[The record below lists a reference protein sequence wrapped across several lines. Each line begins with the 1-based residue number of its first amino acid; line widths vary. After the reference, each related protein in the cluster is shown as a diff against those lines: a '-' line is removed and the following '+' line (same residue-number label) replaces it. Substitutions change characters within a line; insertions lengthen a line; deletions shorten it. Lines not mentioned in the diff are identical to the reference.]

1 MQTVVANMVE
11 ALFNKDNTAAYKAL
25 KVLEEISDDADL
37 VYPFMDEFGA
47 MLDSDNSYIRTRG
60 ITLIA
65 YNAKWDKENKIEEI
79 IYKYLK
85 HIADKSPITARQC
98 IKCLPTI
105 AKYKPELRN
114 DILRAFEKADAS
126 DYAQSMSDL
135 VRKDIRKAIHEVRL
149 FGDAF
154 KI

>member
-11 ALFNKDNTAAYKAL
+11 ALFDKDNTAAYKAL
-25 KVLEEISDDADL
+25 KGLEEISDEADL
-37 VYPFMDEFGA
+37 VYPFMDEFGE

-65 YNAKWDKENKIEEI
+65 CNAKWDKANKIDGI
-79 IYKYLK
+79 IDRYLK

-98 IKCLPTI
+98 IRCLPTI

-114 DILRAFEKADAS
+114 NILRAFENADAS

-135 VRKDIRKAIHEVRL
+135 VWKDIRKAIREV
-149 FGDAF
+149 
-154 KI
+154 